1 MLDALILKSYVKTYY
16 NDFVSRAKEY
26 VLENISDF
34 FDEDIDVM
42 RKKIVL
48 FTESAF
54 NIYSRLVSK
63 HIGNSAYLSE
73 GIVRAMGKVAAGA
86 TAAYITY
93 NLAKALKDEFDKKI
107 SEMERDK
114 LEQKKTVEQIKTEIE
129 RLKRERRD
137 MKYNR
142 QE

>member
-1 MLDALILKSYVKTYY
+1 MLDALILRSYIKTYY
-16 NDFVSRAKEY
+16 DNFVSRAKEY

-34 FDEDIDVM
+34 FDEDTDVM

-63 HIGNSAYLSE
+63 HIGSSIYLSE
-73 GIVRAMGKVAAGA
+73 GVIGAVGKVATGA
-86 TAAYITY
+86 TAAYVTY

-107 SEMERDK
+107 SEIERDK
-114 LEQKKTVEQIKTEIE
+114 LEQKKSIEQMKTEIE
-129 RLKRERRD
+129 KLKRERRD
-137 MKYNR
+137 IKYNR